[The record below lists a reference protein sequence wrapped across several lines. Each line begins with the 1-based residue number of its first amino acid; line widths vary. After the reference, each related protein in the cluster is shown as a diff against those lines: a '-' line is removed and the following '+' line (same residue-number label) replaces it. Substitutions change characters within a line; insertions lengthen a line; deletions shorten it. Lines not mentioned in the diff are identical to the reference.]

1 MWINMWQN
9 SQKEIISLDM
19 EIGAAFWKEN
29 KQTKK
34 AMASAQAGGEGNEL

>member
-9 SQKEIISLDM
+9 SQKEIISLDI
-19 EIGAAFWKEN
+19 ERGAAFWKE
-29 KQTKK
+29 KKK